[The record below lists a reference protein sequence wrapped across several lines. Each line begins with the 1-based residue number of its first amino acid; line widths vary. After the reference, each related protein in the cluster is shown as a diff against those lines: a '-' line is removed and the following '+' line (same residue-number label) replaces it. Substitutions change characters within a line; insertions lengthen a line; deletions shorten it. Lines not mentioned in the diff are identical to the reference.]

1 MSNETDKVVL
11 EDDEDL
17 STLTD
22 AEREAMNLDL
32 DEEDAPVVEDE
43 LGDDDPGEEEQE
55 ELPLA
60 AQAPESEPEP
70 ELSAEPEPVV
80 EEPVVAAPE
89 RSSLPESAEPDGPN
103 PQEVALGELK
113 ESLKAIKAEYREGNL
128 DTDEYLERRDEIQEK
143 RSDIQWEMR
152 EAELLYKAQAQATE
166 KAEAASL
173 QKATDEF
180 YANNPDYAKSKG
192 LQSALDAHWQ
202 DVWSDPK
209 WQNKSY
215 SARLEEARS
224 RSDADVGRVTTPV
237 AQNVNDNA
245 AARKAAV
252 KGRGKQP
259 TTPTLADVPNAD
271 ESTAESGGRFADLSN
286 LDGIDLEKAL
296 AKKIEQHGE
305 GYLDEWLT
313 GTAH

>member
-60 AQAPESEPEP
+60 AQASEPE
-70 ELSAEPEPVV
+70 LEPEPVV
-80 EEPVVAAPE
+80 AEPELELEPQPEPE
-89 RSSLPESAEPDGPN
+89 RSSLPELEADGPN